1 MKNLLETTR
10 AVKPNRR
17 QAAALTLAG
26 VAVAGAATSANAAAS
41 DIRTVS
47 AAQRAADQ
55 QRLLDLINAF
65 RAQNGLSPVRHSAT
79 VASVMELEAIRQFNA
94 GYFSHGTQFLYNS
107 KVQGYSFVREVIAL
121 TYNDD
126 ISQLLAFW
134 KSSPAHRAAVL
145 APQANVMGI
154 GLCYGHGGARLP
166 WRILGNVGIY
176 RYENGRGPNDYTS
189 SIVAPQSSTQ
199 VQQVSAIPM
208 SSEFS
213 DHYQAN
219 GGENTFGVPTG
230 REFSSIQGGRIQN
243 FSKHRTIYWT
253 SEHGAQDVY
262 WPGAIGQRFAGQNFE
277 HGWGYPMNREYS
289 FLGSMRQDF
298 SSNGNITSVYWTPS
312 TGARSLVEGGA
323 ISNRWYTLGGPT
335 VLGFP
340 VTDEVRGGDGVTRV
354 TFASGITINWTEA
367 RGTWES

>member
-26 VAVAGAATSANAAAS
+26 VAAAGVATSANAASS

-65 RAQNGLSPVRHSAT
+65 RAQNGLNPVRHSAT
-79 VASVMELEAIRQFNA
+79 VASVMEIEAIRQFNA

-154 GLCYGHGGARLP
+154 GLCYGHGTNLP

-176 RYENGRGPNDYTS
+176 RYDNGRGPNDYTS
-189 SIVAPQSSTQ
+189 SIVAPQSSAP

-208 SSEFS
+208 SGNIAS
-213 DHYQAN
+213 HYHAN
-219 GGENTFGVPTG
+219 GGEATFGLPATA
-230 REFSSIQGGRIQN
+230 EFGSINGGRIQN
-243 FSKHRTIYWT
+243 FTKGRTIYWSPT
-253 SEHGAQDVY
+253 FGAHNVY
-262 WPGAIGQRFAGQNFE
+262 WPGAIGGKYAANRFEF
-277 HGWGYPMNREYS
+277 GWGYPMNSEHPY
-289 FLGSMRQDF
+289 LGGMRQDF
-298 SSNGNITSVYWTPS
+298 SKDGFKISVFWTEA
-312 TGARSLVEGGA
+312 TGARSLVGHGA
-323 ISNRWYTLGGPT
+323 IYYRWHDLGGPT

>member
-26 VAVAGAATSANAAAS
+26 VAAAGVATSANAASS

-65 RAQNGLSPVRHSAT
+65 RAQNGLNPVRHSAT
-79 VASVMELEAIRQFNA
+79 VASVMEIEAIRQFNA

-154 GLCYGHGGARLP
+154 GLCYGHGTNLP

-176 RYENGRGPNDYTS
+176 RYDNGRGPNDYTS
-189 SIVAPQSSTQ
+189 SIVAPQSSAP

-208 SSEFS
+208 SGNIAS
-213 DHYQAN
+213 HYHAN

-298 SSNGNITSVYWTPS
+298 SSNGSITSVYWTPS

-323 ISNRWYTLGGPT
+323 ISNRWYALGGPT

-340 VTDEVRGGDGVTRV
+340 VTDEVRGEDGVTRV
-354 TFASGITINWTEA
+354 TFASGITINWTDF